1 MRLFRHMPLFRY
13 ERAGP
18 RVALRGE
25 KADLRGAGGAVLLG
39 AAQPSPGGLPAPLP
53 CPHPGSTSALPLFKR
68 GASICLGQR
77 ENDFFSVLGRVCHE
91 PVPLAFCDAQESSG
105 SRQIASAV
113 LTSVPVPQPVSPA
126 AGTLLLAN
134 ALAGMILD
142 FKHIKK
148 PKGKTK
154 PQNCEARILHRAGFL
169 CENPKAVPVYSWV
182 LRRVSISFK
191 PFRGWQSSACSN
203 LF

>member
-1 MRLFRHMPLFRY
+1 M
-13 ERAGP
+13 
-18 RVALRGE
+18 
-25 KADLRGAGGAVLLG
+25 
-39 AAQPSPGGLPAPLP
+39 
-53 CPHPGSTSALPLFKR
+53 T
-68 GASICLGQR
+68 
-77 ENDFFSVLGRVCHE
+77 FSQSWLVCHE

-142 FKHIKK
+142 FKHVKK

-169 CENPKAVPVYSWV
+169 CENPKAVPVCSWV

-191 PFRGWQSSACSN
+191 PFRGWQSPACSN
-203 LF
+203 LFWFSPGVSMSFGNSCAGCGWDWVLCLLCIPRAMGSNWKPAQLFAWRQLHKTAGMHY